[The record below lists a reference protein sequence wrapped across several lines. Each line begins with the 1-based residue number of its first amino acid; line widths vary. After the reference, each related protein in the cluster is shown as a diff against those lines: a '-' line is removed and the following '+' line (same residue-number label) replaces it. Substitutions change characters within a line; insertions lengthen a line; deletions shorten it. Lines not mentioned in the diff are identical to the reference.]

1 MAARPIPPR
10 ALDWYLALWHL
21 PCHSRLALA
30 WGLDMRLLVLGL
42 ALLLA
47 GCAASP
53 DRPACDRALVSA
65 AMKSLAPVSR
75 PKVVEDIN
83 RRKTVRVV
91 SIHEDGLGSH
101 QYKYS
106 AVVDLDANAVW
117 LARYGGIIDRIDW
130 FGPLAVPVSR
140 VAACPDS
147 RLSIVLSAAR

>member
-1 MAARPIPPR
+1 MA
-10 ALDWYLALWHL
+10 L
-21 PCHSRLALA
+21 
-30 WGLDMRLLVLGL
+30 GLDMRLLVLCL

-47 GCAASP
+47 GCAASH
-53 DRPACDRALVSA
+53 DRPSCDRALVSA

-75 PKVVEDIN
+75 PQVAEDIN
-83 RRKTVRVV
+83 RRTTVRVV

-147 RLSIVLSAAR
+147 RLSIVLGADR